1 MNCDRN
7 TPCLIAQIMRVI
19 PTLAPIALIAAIA
32 LTACQPQP
40 SSTADPNRTTAP
52 TTPEATSP
60 PEPQTV
66 ALTPLSPDNP
76 DADVQEIV
84 DRYLDKLTALGFDR
98 TQQSVWVQTNDRL
111 LAQWQGTQ
119 RLPAASVTKI
129 ATTLTALRVLG
140 ADHRFT
146 TEVGIIGTVAD
157 GVLTGDLVVVGDRDP
172 MLVWEDAI
180 AIGNA
185 LNAQGIRQ
193 VTGDLVVVGD
203 LLMNFEADT
212 ATAAE
217 LLAIGLD
224 ASRWTDEAR
233 SQHATLEPG
242 TPEPQVAIG
251 GIVRTAPLN
260 AKPANLQPLLT
271 YASRPLVELLDQMN
285 RYSNNIIAQS
295 LADTAGGAIALEREV
310 IATTGI
316 DPNEIQLMNGS
327 GLGRENQLSPRAAV
341 MMFRAIQRELAPEG
355 LTVAD
360 VVAVAGVDAGIL
372 QARPLPKQVVLKSGS
387 LDAVSTIAG
396 GIPTKNGVIWLA
408 VMNGGGDTE
417 ALRSAQESLI
427 AELEAYGGKTEAI
440 APELTPTPDRD
451 LSPSLTLIQTP
462 SP

>member
-1 MNCDRN
+1 
-7 TPCLIAQIMRVI
+7 MRVI
-19 PTLAPIALIAAIA
+19 PTLTPIALIAAIA

-40 SSTADPNRTTAP
+40 SADPNRTATPTSTDAIAP
-52 TTPEATSP
+52 APD
-60 PEPQTV
+60 PQPV
-66 ALTPLSPDNP
+66 ALSPLSPDNP
-76 DADVQEIV
+76 DLTVQAIA
-84 DRYLDKLTALGFDR
+84 DRYLDQLAALGFDR
-98 TQQSVWVQTNDRL
+98 NQQSVWIQTNDRL

-129 ATTLTALRVLG
+129 ATTLTALRELG
-140 ADHRFT
+140 ADHRFS
-146 TEVGIIGTVAD
+146 TEIGIVGTVAD

-193 VTGDLVVVGD
+193 VTGDLIVVGEFQ
-203 LLMNFEADT
+203 MNFEDDPVT
-212 ATAAE
+212 SAAV
-217 LLAIGLD
+217 LAIGLD

-233 SQHATLEPG
+233 AQHATLAPG
-242 TPEPQVAIG
+242 TPTPQITIG
-251 GIVRTAPLN
+251 GIVRTVAID
-260 AKPANLQPLLT
+260 AKPANVQPLLT

-316 DPNEIQLMNGS
+316 DPNEIQLINGS

-372 QARPLPKQVVLKSGS
+372 QARPLPKQAVLKSGS

-396 GIPTKNGVIWLA
+396 GIPTASGVIWFA
-408 VMNGGGDTE
+408 VMNGGDDTE

-451 LSPSLTLIQTP
+451 LSPTLTLIPAP

>member
-1 MNCDRN
+1 
-7 TPCLIAQIMRVI
+7 MRVI
-19 PTLAPIALIAAIA
+19 PTLTPIGLIAAIA

-40 SSTADPNRTTAP
+40 SSTADPNRTATQASADTIAP
-52 TTPEATSP
+52 TPD
-60 PEPQTV
+60 PQPV
-66 ALTPLSPDNP
+66 ALSPLSPDNP
-76 DADVQEIV
+76 DPTVQAIV
-84 DRYLDKLTALGFDR
+84 DRYLDKLVALGFDR
-98 TQQSVWVQTNDRL
+98 TQQSVWIQTNDRL

-119 RLPAASVTKI
+119 RIPAASVTKI

-140 ADHRFT
+140 ADRRFS
-146 TEVGIIGTVAD
+146 TEVGIVGTVAD

-193 VTGDLVVVGD
+193 VTGDLIVVGEFQ
-203 LLMNFEADT
+203 MNFEDDP
-212 ATAAE
+212 ATSAE

-233 SQHATLEPG
+233 SQHATLAPG
-242 TPEPQVAIG
+242 TPEPQIAIG
-251 GIVRTAPLN
+251 GTVRTVAIA
-260 AKPANLQPLLT
+260 AKPTNFQPLLT

-310 IATTGI
+310 IAATGI
-316 DPNEIQLMNGS
+316 DPSEIQLINGS

-341 MMFRAIQRELAPEG
+341 MMFQAIQRELAPEG

-372 QARPLPKQVVLKSGS
+372 QARPLPKQAVLKSGS
-387 LDAVSTIAG
+387 LDAVSTISG

-440 APELTPTPDRD
+440 APELTPTPGRD
-451 LSPSLTLIQTP
+451 LSPILIKTP
-462 SP
+462 

>member
-1 MNCDRN
+1 
-7 TPCLIAQIMRVI
+7 MRVI
-19 PTLAPIALIAAIA
+19 PTLASIAVIAAIA

-40 SSTADPNRTTAP
+40 SSTADPNRTATQTNTDAIAPAPDPQPVAQTLLAP
-52 TTPEATSP
+52 T
-60 PEPQTV
+60 
-66 ALTPLSPDNP
+66 NP
-76 DADVQEIV
+76 DPTVQAIV
-84 DRYLDKLTALGFDR
+84 DRYLDQLAALGFDR

-129 ATTLTALRVLG
+129 ATTLTALRELG
-140 ADHRFT
+140 VDRRFN
-146 TEVGIIGTVAD
+146 TEVGIVGTVAD

-185 LNAQGIRQ
+185 LNVQGIRQ

-203 LLMNFEADT
+203 WLMNFEADT

-224 ASRWTDEAR
+224 ASRWTEEAR
-233 SQHATLEPG
+233 SQHATLTPG

-251 GIVRTAPLN
+251 GIVRTVAID
-260 AKPANLQPLLT
+260 AKPANVQPLLT

-316 DPNEIQLMNGS
+316 DPNEIQLINGS

-372 QARPLPKQVVLKSGS
+372 QARPLPKQAVLKSGS

-396 GIPTKNGVIWLA
+396 GIPTASGVIWFA
-408 VMNGGGDTE
+408 VMNGGDDTE

-427 AELEAYGGKTEAI
+427 AELEAYGGAGDQSKAI
-440 APELTPTPDRD
+440 VPELTPTPDRD
-451 LSPSLTLIQTP
+451 LSPTLTLIQTP